1 MKVVILAGGLGT
13 RMAEETSIKPK
24 PMVEIGGM
32 PIIWHIMKSYSHFG
46 FNDFIIC
53 GGYKAY
59 QIKEYFSNYF
69 LHKSNVTFDLQNN
82 LMEIHNNQSEPW
94 KVTIVDTGINT
105 MTGGRIKRIEEFVD
119 NQTFMMTYGDGLSN
133 VDLAELKAFHKNHN
147 KLATVT
153 AVRPSGRFGA
163 VTLDGND
170 VIDFDEK
177 PVGDGGFI
185 NGGFFVLEPKI
196 FSYIDGDQSI
206 WERAPLN
213 KLVEDKQLSA
223 YKHEDFWQP
232 MDTLREKNLLEDLWA
247 TGKAPWKLWDQ

>member
-105 MTGGRIKRIEEFVD
+105 MTGGRIKRIEEFID

-133 VDLAELKAFHKNHN
+133 VDLAELKSFHKHHN

-163 VTLDGND
+163 VTLEGTD